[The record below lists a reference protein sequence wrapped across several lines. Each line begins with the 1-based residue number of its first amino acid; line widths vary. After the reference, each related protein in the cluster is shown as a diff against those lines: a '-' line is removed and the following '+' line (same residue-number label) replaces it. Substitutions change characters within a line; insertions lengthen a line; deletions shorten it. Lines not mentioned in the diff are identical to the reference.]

1 MSAFSNYLEQKLV
14 EYLKGTEMPTAP
26 ATTYVEMWASAG
38 NDTASNVGVVTSLS
52 RVAVAGSVWSTAT
65 GSDGNGDFHTIR
77 NDSAIVIVGTAT
89 ASATVSAFGVYD
101 ASVNGNLLWW
111 GTLSAPKTITVDD
124 ELKFNASNLALQI
137 Y

>member
-14 EYLKGTEMPTAP
+14 DYLKGTAMPTAP

-38 NDTASNVGVVTSLS
+38 NDAASNVGVVTSLS

-65 GSDGNGDFHTIR
+65 GTDGNGDFHTIR

-101 ASVNGNLLWW
+101 ASTAGNLLWW

>member
-14 EYLKGTEMPTAP
+14 EYLKGTAMPTAP
-26 ATTYVEMWASAG
+26 GTTYIEMWASAG

-52 RVAVAGSVWSTAT
+52 RVAVAGSAWTTAT
-65 GSDGNGDFHTIR
+65 GTDGNGDFHSITNIASVVITT
-77 NDSAIVIVGTAT
+77 SATAT
-89 ASATVSAFGVYD
+89 ATVSAFGVYD
-101 ASVNGNLLWW
+101 DPTAGNLLWW
-111 GTLSAPKTITVDD
+111 GTLSSPKTLTVAD